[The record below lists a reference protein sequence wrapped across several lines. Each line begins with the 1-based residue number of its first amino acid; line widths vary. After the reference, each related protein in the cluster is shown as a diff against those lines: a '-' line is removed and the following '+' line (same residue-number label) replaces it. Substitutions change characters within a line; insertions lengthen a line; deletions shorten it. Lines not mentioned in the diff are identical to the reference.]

1 MVRNKP
7 AFFFC
12 STRSETLATISS
24 NDNPVSEPCL
34 LCRTSLINP
43 VNSNLVKFGYMVDRR
58 SIIFSKLF
66 DGRALSGAAATAPP
80 VARLPATR
88 GCSPPTA
95 AAVAA
100 GAAAPAGGGAAAKGT
115 PALVIAVLVGTGG
128 SGVELLLSGE
138 GWC

>member
-1 MVRNKP
+1 MKKLQ
-7 AFFFC
+7 F
-12 STRSETLATISS
+12 ET
-24 NDNPVSEPCL
+24 
-34 LCRTSLINP
+34 TSCHLDDF
-43 VNSNLVKFGYMVDRR
+43 SYLVKFGYMVDRR

-80 VARLPATR
+80 AARLPATR

-100 GAAAPAGGGAAAKGT
+100 GAAAPAGGGAAAKGP
-115 PALVIAVLVGTGG
+115 PALVTAVLVGTGG

>member
-1 MVRNKP
+1 MKKLQ
-7 AFFFC
+7 F
-12 STRSETLATISS
+12 ET
-24 NDNPVSEPCL
+24 
-34 LCRTSLINP
+34 TSCHLDDF
-43 VNSNLVKFGYMVDRR
+43 SYLVKFGYMVDRR

-80 VARLPATR
+80 AARLPATR

-128 SGVELLLSGE
+128 SGVGLLLSGE